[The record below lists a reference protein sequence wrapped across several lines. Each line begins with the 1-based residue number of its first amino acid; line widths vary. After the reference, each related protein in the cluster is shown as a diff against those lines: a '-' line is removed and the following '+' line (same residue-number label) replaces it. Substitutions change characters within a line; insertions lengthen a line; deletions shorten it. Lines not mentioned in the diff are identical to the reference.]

1 MKQFSCL
8 KNDDRISSTFLDQ
21 IKIWKVPLG
30 IRHAPLQKTMTV
42 PFNTLYFDQV
52 EDDEREN
59 LISWLQNLN
68 LNSETISRM
77 VSEQLS
83 LTDLLEL
90 ITRFGNTVLKS
101 KLYLLLFVDR
111 QILACRVFQIKDQYY
126 RNKLDFLLSFIRP

>member
-1 MKQFSCL
+1 MPLCK
-8 KNDDRISSTFLDQ
+8 KNNDST
-21 IKIWKVPLG
+21 
-30 IRHAPLQKTMTV
+30 
-42 PFNTLYFDQV
+42 FNTLYFIQV

-111 QILACRVFQIKDQYY
+111 
-126 RNKLDFLLSFIRP
+126 